1 MRTLYKILLIIVALI
16 CLIFSIGL
24 LACYIPIP
32 YLSDVISTAR
42 MAQWLTGFSIF
53 LCALFLVLLLIGI
66 FIPTK
71 INQMTFP
78 KEKGALQFS
87 KRTVESTVRYS
98 FADVD
103 GIVSTKVRAKF
114 GRQPEKTRI
123 YVTLVVKDVT
133 GLVQLSEIV
142 QQKIEAILSASL
154 DITVKSINIRVSE
167 YRPNEPL
174 RKDNN
179 KPEPPED
186 QEYL

>member
-16 CLIFSIGL
+16 CLFFSVVL

-32 YLSDVISTAR
+32 YLSDVLSTVQP
-42 MAQWLTGFSIF
+42 AQWLAGFSIF

-66 FIPTK
+66 FLPTK
-71 INQMTFP
+71 VNHMNFP

-98 FADVD
+98 FADVE

-174 RKDNN
+174 QKSGSQ
-179 KPEPPED
+179 PEPPEH